1 MDEAALSAK
10 LKAELDAEYVEV
22 RDDSDGCGAKFDA
35 IIVSAKF
42 DGMMLLQ
49 RQRAVN
55 AVLEEEMKTI
65 HALTMKTWTPA
76 QAQQKLGDYD
86 ARKAAA
92 EAAAE

>member
-1 MDEAALSAK
+1 MNETALAAK

-22 RDDSDGCGAKFDA
+22 HDDSDGCGAKFNA

-42 DGMMLLQ
+42 EGMMLLQ

-55 AVLEEEMKTI
+55 AVLQEEMQTI

-76 QAQQKLGDYD
+76 QAQQKLDDYD

-92 EAAAE
+92 EAAAQ

>member
-76 QAQQKLGDYD
+76 QAQQKLEDYD